1 MVKVAIKSEKL
12 SPFGGIFS
20 IMELFDSNLSSV
32 IDSTLGMRCRL
43 YGYQYSEIIRS
54 LMSVY
59 FCGGSCIEDVTTH
72 LMYHLSLHPTFR
84 TCSADTILRAIKELT
99 QDNISYTSDTGKT
112 YDFNT
117 ADMQNTLLL
126 NCLLSTGQ
134 LKEGEGYD
142 VDFDHQFIEAEKF
155 DAKPTYKKFLGYRPG
170 VAVIGDMIVGIENSD
185 GNTNVR
191 FHQKDTL
198 RRFFERIEQ
207 KGLTVNRFRAD
218 CGSCSEEI
226 VEEVG
231 KHCMTFYIRANRC
244 SSLYNDIFALRGWK
258 REELGGIE
266 FELNSILVEKWK
278 GRAYRLVIQRQKR
291 IDGEI
296 DLWEGEYTY
305 RCILT
310 NDYKSSTRDIVEF
323 YNLRGGKE
331 RIFDD
336 MNNGFGWSRLPK
348 SFMAENTVFL
358 LLTALIH
365 NFYKTI
371 MSRLDTKAF
380 GLKKTSRI
388 KAFVF
393 RFISVPAKWI
403 MTARQYVL
411 NIYTENRAYAKPFKT
426 EFG

>member
-1 MVKVAIKSEKL
+1 
-12 SPFGGIFS
+12 
-20 IMELFDSNLSSV
+20 MELFDSNLSSV

-54 LMSVY
+54 LLCVY
-59 FCGGSCIEDVTTH
+59 FCGGSCVEDVTTH
-72 LMYHLSLHPTFR
+72 LAGHFSLHPTLR
-84 TCSADTILRAIKELT
+84 TCSADTILRAINELS
-99 QDNISYTSDTGKT
+99 QENISYTSDVGKS

-117 ADMQNTLLL
+117 ADTLNILLL
-126 NCLLSTGQ
+126 NCLLATGQ

-142 VDFDHQFIEAEKF
+142 VDFDHQFIETEKY

-198 RRFFERIEQ
+198 RRFFERFEQ

-231 KHCMTFYIRANRC
+231 KHCKTFYIRANRS
-244 SSLYNDIFALRGWK
+244 SSLYDDIFALRGWK
-258 REELGGIE
+258 KEEFNGIE
-266 FELNSILVEKWK
+266 FELASILVEKWK
-278 GRAYRLVIQRQKR
+278 GKAYRLVIQRQKR
-291 IDGEI
+291 IDGEL

-310 NDYKSSTRDIVEF
+310 NDYESSEKEIVEF

-336 MNNGFGWSRLPK
+336 MNNGFGWNRLPK
-348 SFMAENTVFL
+348 SFMDENTVFL
-358 LLTALIH
+358 LLTALIR
-365 NFYKTI
+365 NFYKFI
-371 MSRLDTKAF
+371 MARLDVKRF
-380 GLKKTSRI
+380 GLKATSRI

-393 RFISVPAKWI
+393 KFISVPAKWGR
-403 MTARQYVL
+403 TSRQYVL
-411 NIYTENRAYAKPFKT
+411 NIYSCNNAYADVFQND
-426 EFG
+426 FG

>member
-117 ADMQNTLLL
+117 ADMLNTLLL

-244 SSLYNDIFALRGWK
+244 
-258 REELGGIE
+258 
-266 FELNSILVEKWK
+266 
-278 GRAYRLVIQRQKR
+278 
-291 IDGEI
+291 
-296 DLWEGEYTY
+296 
-305 RCILT
+305 ILT
-310 NDYKSSTRDIVEF
+310 NDYESSEKEIVKF

-331 RIFDD
+331 RIFDE
-336 MNNGFGWSRLPK
+336 MNNGFGWNRLPK
-348 SFMAENTVFL
+348 SFMGENTVFL
-358 LLTALIH
+358 LLTALIR
-365 NFYKTI
+365 NFYKFI
-371 MSRLDTKAF
+371 MARLDVKRF
-380 GLKKTSRI
+380 GLKATSRI

-393 RFISVPAKWI
+393 KFISVPAKWGR
-403 MTARQYVL
+403 TSRQYVL
-411 NIYTENRAYAKPFKT
+411 NIYSCNNAYADVFQND
-426 EFG
+426 FG